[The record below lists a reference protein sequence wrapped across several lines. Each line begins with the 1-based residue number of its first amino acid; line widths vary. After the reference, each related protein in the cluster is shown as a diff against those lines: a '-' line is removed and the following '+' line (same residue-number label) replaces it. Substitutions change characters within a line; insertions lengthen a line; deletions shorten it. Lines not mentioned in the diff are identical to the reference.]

1 METAAGPGMVLSELS
16 TITASTLTN
25 CVQGMANS
33 VMLNMSAP
41 HGNITV
47 QNCNIDQSGGVPP
60 IPGNCGETA
69 VRATTQHLPTQVT
82 ALLNEMVVARPE
94 FEDDKAELVSLVS
107 RAFTASSVAS
117 CGAMAINQARL
128 NLFTSHGDILV
139 DCRGGGFTQDAEAA
153 VLRCV
158 NSLDVQG
165 TSLAFLLQSRICDS
179 GKYLGVRPRG
189 GGALVGG
196 VQQCSASLYKYAA
209 LAVAAVA
216 VVLVCTAVY
225 RRVAAGG

>member
-25 CVQGMANS
+25 CTQGMANS
-33 VMLNMSAP
+33 VLLNMSAP
-41 HGNITV
+41 HGSITV
-47 QNCNIDQSGGVPP
+47 ENCTIDQSGGVPR

-69 VRATTQHLPTQVT
+69 VRSATQHLPTQVK
-82 ALLNEMVVARPE
+82 ALLSEMVVARPE
-94 FEDDKAELVSLVS
+94 FEDDKAELLSMVSQ
-107 RAFTASSVAS
+107 AFTASSVAS

-128 NLFTSHGDILV
+128 NLYTTQGNIVV

-189 GGALVGG
+189 GGAIVGG
-196 VQQCSASLYKYAA
+196 AQACGNAALYRYAA
-209 LAVAAVA
+209 IGVAVVAAV
-216 VVLVCTAVY
+216 LVCIAMY
-225 RRVAAGG
+225 RRVAGS